1 MNHDQLY
8 RIIEAAKAG
17 GKISRDYFGSNLL
30 IEEKGMASDIRTK
43 ADTESETA
51 IINILKNYFPTY
63 GILSEESGYLDNNND
78 DEQRFVIDPLDGS
91 NNFVMGIP
99 NFSVSIAVMTKD
111 EIMAAV
117 IYVPMV
123 DQTFTAIKG
132 EGAYANGKP
141 IHVNGTLAA
150 DKSTI
155 SYTCGYINDS
165 DYTLAITKQLSE
177 LNVKRQINFW
187 SPAYDYCLLAS
198 GKIEAVINN
207 GNEIYDFAA
216 GKLLV
221 KEAGGTITDFN
232 GNRDEDVN
240 PQFLASN
247 GTVLHKSLL
256 RILS

>member
-1 MNHDQLY
+1 MNHEQLY
-8 RIIEAAKAG
+8 QIIEAAKAG
-17 GKISRDYFGSNLL
+17 GKISRDYFGTNLL

-51 IINILKNYFPTY
+51 IIEILKNHFPTY
-63 GILSEESGYLDNNND
+63 SILSEESGYLDNNN
-78 DEQRFVIDPLDGS
+78 ESRFVIDPLDGS

-99 NFSVSIAVMTKD
+99 NFSVSIAVMAKD
-111 EIMAAV
+111 EIIAAV
-117 IYVPMV
+117 IYVPML
-123 DQTFTAIKG
+123 DQTFSAIRG

-141 IHVNGTLAA
+141 IHVNDTITA

-165 DYTLAITKQLSE
+165 NYTLAITKQLAA

-216 GKLLV
+216 GKLII
-221 KEAGGTITDFN
+221 KEAGGTVTDFK
-232 GNRDEDVN
+232 GDMDDDVN
-240 PQFLASN
+240 TQFLASN
-247 GTVLHKSLL
+247 GTTLHDSLL
-256 RILS
+256 KILS